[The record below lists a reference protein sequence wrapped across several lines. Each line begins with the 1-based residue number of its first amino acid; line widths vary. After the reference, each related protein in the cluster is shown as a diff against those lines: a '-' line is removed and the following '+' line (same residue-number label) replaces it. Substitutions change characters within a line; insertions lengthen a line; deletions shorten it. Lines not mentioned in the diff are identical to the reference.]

1 MAPKRR
7 RVAVAREI
15 AKTYMFSRSQIDST
29 DVGGL
34 VKNRMVGAGRAP
46 GRETIL
52 RPHDNEVVIFRDL
65 LYAGL
70 RFPLHPAVVDI
81 LRYFDIY
88 LHQLTPN
95 AILRLSVYMWICRT
109 PNIKPSAEGFAL
121 AHQVHH
127 QRRTVFKEEG
137 DQSVEKDCQFG
148 CLNFSYKSGVVSPVT
163 AYRNKWTSD
172 WQQHWF
178 YYTVSHPTPG
188 GTHPLAIKEQPPLH
202 ESYAKNPSCPEGD
215 EFVMILRRFARKYS
229 THDIMEE
236 YRSIPVRPLVD
247 GWAVADDAWADHIGG
262 IPCPDWM
269 KVFGFTSVRELSCV
283 LRWISPF

>member
-7 RVAVAREI
+7 RDTVAKEI
-15 AKTYMFSRSQIDST
+15 PKTYTFSRSQIDETNVSS
-29 DVGGL
+29 L
-34 VKNRMVGAGRAP
+34 QKNRMVGAAQAP
-46 GRETIL
+46 GRETVPKP
-52 RPHDNEVVIFRDL
+52 RDNEVVIFRDL

-70 RFPLHPAVVDI
+70 WFPLHPAVVDI

-95 AILRLSVYMWICRT
+95 AILLLSVYMWICCT
-109 PNIKPSAEGFAL
+109 MKIKPSAEGFAS

-163 AYRNKWTSD
+163 ACRNKRPSD
-172 WQQHWF
+172 WQQHWL
-178 YYTVSHPTPG
+178 YHTVTPPAPG
-188 GTHPLAIKEQPPLH
+188 ESHPLATKELHPLH

-215 EFVMILRRFARKYS
+215 EFVMMLHRFAHKYS
-229 THDIMEE
+229 TRDIVEE
-236 YRSIPVRPLVD
+236 YRSIPVCPLLD
-247 GWAVADDAWADHIGG
+247 GWAVADDAWAANIGG
-262 IPCPDWM
+262 IPCPDWT
-269 KVFGFTSVRELSCV
+269 KAFGFTSACE
-283 LRWISPF
+283 